1 MITGIVGER
10 GQITIPKDI
19 RKRLGIEPKTPVAME
34 ITPQGLLIHPTVTVP
49 VRSFSDDFIEE
60 IAAADALKKGEKEK
74 ILRKWKK

>member
-60 IAAADALKKGEKEK
+60 IAAVDAIKKGEKEK

>member
-10 GQITIPKDI
+10 GQITIPKDL

-34 ITPQGLLIHPTVTVP
+34 ITAQGLLIHPTVTVP

>member
-10 GQITIPKDI
+10 GQITIPKDL
-19 RKRLGIEPKTPVAME
+19 RKCLGLEPKTPVAME
-34 ITPQGLLIHPTVTVP
+34 ITPQGLLIHPAFTVP

-60 IAAADALKKGEKEK
+60 IAAVDAIKKGEKEK

>member
-10 GQITIPKDI
+10 GQITIPKEL

-49 VRSFSDDFIEE
+49 VRSFSDDSIEE

>member
-10 GQITIPKDI
+10 GQITIPKDL

-34 ITPQGLLIHPTVTVP
+34 ITAQGLLIHPTVTVP

-60 IAAADALKKGEKEK
+60 IAAVDAIKKGEKEK

>member
-10 GQITIPKDI
+10 GQITIPKDL
-19 RKRLGIEPKTPVAME
+19 RKRLGIEPKTPVSME
-34 ITPQGLLIHPTVTVP
+34 ITPQGLLIHPTVTIP

>member
-10 GQITIPKDI
+10 GQITIPKDL
-19 RKRLGIEPKTPVAME
+19 RKRLGIGPKTPVAME

-60 IAAADALKKGEKEK
+60 IAAADALKMGEKEK

>member
-34 ITPQGLLIHPTVTVP
+34 VTPDGLLIHPTVTVP
-49 VRSFSDDFIEE
+49 VRGFSDEFVREM
-60 IAAADALKKGEKEK
+60 AAQDRLKPGEKKK
-74 ILRKWKK
+74 ILGKWKK

>member
-1 MITGIVGER
+1 MIIGIVGER
-10 GQITIPKDI
+10 GQITIPKDL

-49 VRSFSDDFIEE
+49 IRGFSEDFIEE
-60 IAAADALKKGEKEK
+60 ITAADALKKGEKEK

>member
-10 GQITIPKDI
+10 GQITIPKEL

-60 IAAADALKKGEKEK
+60 IAAADALQKGEKEK

>member
-10 GQITIPKDI
+10 GQITIPKEL

-34 ITPQGLLIHPTVTVP
+34 ITPQGLLIHPTVAVP

-60 IAAADALKKGEKEK
+60 IAAADALKKGDKEK

>member
-60 IAAADALKKGEKEK
+60 IAAADALKRGEKEK

>member
-10 GQITIPKDI
+10 GQITIPKEL
-19 RKRLGIEPKTPVAME
+19 RKRLGIRPKTPVAME

-60 IAAADALKKGEKEK
+60 IAAADALKTGEKEK

>member
-10 GQITIPKDI
+10 GQITIPKEL

>member
-10 GQITIPKDI
+10 GQITIPKEL

-60 IAAADALKKGEKEK
+60 IAAVDAIKKGEKEK